1 MLPMHSAFLIFA
13 SFAAGGLVNA
23 ASTEQ
28 VGFHTPGKQMKP
40 SWGYTNCGE
49 PTDIIQLRSLKVTP
63 DPPQPG
69 KNLTITVEGEARE
82 TIEEGAY
89 ADVVVK
95 VGRIKILQR
104 EFDIC
109 EEALKANASVTCPVE
124 KGEYTVTQTVE
135 LPREI
140 PPAPFTVELRGNTVD
155 DDPLVCL
162 DIFADFRK

>member
-1 MLPMHSAFLIFA
+1 MHSAFLLFA
-13 SFAAGGLVNA
+13 SFAAGGLVNTA
-23 ASTEQ
+23 TTEQ
-28 VGFHTPGKQMKP
+28 VGFNAPTKQIRS

-49 PTDIIQLRSLKVTP
+49 PTDLIQLKSLQVTP

-69 KNLTITVEGEARE
+69 KSLTITVEGEARE
-82 TIEEGAY
+82 TIEDGAY
-89 ADVVVK
+89 VDVTVK

-140 PPAPFTVELRGNTVD
+140 PPAPFTVEVRGYTVE

-162 DIFADFRK
+162 DIVADFRK